1 MRLLSF
7 NPATRITV
15 DEALQH
21 PFLASQR
28 RRDIEVKADTP
39 LDAISVDEYEAP
51 DHILQ
56 NVLRELD
63 YYNN

>member
-1 MRLLSF
+1 M
-7 NPATRITV
+7 